1 MRKLEELEDRW
12 VNYKAKKIFMPIFK
26 ISSLYLVAVSLYY
39 VYDKK
44 ENLFP
49 GLSPSHHMT
58 KVLGVSMDTNNSVM
72 AKVIDKETKKEE
84 VEIKVIDK
92 ETKKEEVEILEKVSF
107 VPVIPVIDMEK
118 EEGAHRVKKRVK
130 PKRKHVP
137 KSKKHSSKP
146 RLVKAKPNA
155 YLTPNELG
163 VMGQNNAKILSVQKP
178 HKTKKMN
185 FTSTSVNYVEKIK
198 SKFSK
203 SSNPRDAL
211 ILAKLYYKNKNF
223 EEAEKWAL
231 SANKLNNSLEDSW
244 FLFAK
249 SKVKLGKKEEALKI
263 LVSYYK
269 KSNSMNAKRLIM
281 QIKTGK
287 I

>member
-49 GLSPSHHMT
+49 GLSSSHHMT

-92 ETKKEEVEILEKVSF
+92 EIKKEEVEILEKVSF

-118 EEGAHRVKKRVK
+118 EEGIV
-130 PKRKHVP
+130 
-137 KSKKHSSKP
+137 
-146 RLVKAKPNA
+146 
-155 YLTPNELG
+155 
-163 VMGQNNAKILSVQKP
+163 
-178 HKTKKMN
+178 
-185 FTSTSVNYVEKIK
+185 F
-198 SKFSK
+198 
-203 SSNPRDAL
+203 
-211 ILAKLYYKNKNF
+211 
-223 EEAEKWAL
+223 
-231 SANKLNNSLEDSW
+231 
-244 FLFAK
+244 
-249 SKVKLGKKEEALKI
+249 
-263 LVSYYK
+263 
-269 KSNSMNAKRLIM
+269 
-281 QIKTGK
+281 
-287 I
+287 